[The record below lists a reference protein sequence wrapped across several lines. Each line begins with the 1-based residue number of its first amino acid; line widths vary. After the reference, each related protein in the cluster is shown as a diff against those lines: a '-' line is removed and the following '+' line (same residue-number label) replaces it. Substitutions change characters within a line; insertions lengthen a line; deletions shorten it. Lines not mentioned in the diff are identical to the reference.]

1 MPPMRNLIV
10 AAFLFVGGSA
20 LAEPVEDIWKA
31 KCKSCHGPDGAAQTT
46 EGKKQKVDSMRPAE
60 WQTKWT
66 DEKIKKIINDGSKDK
81 PKMKAF
87 KGKISDED
95 IDALVKHIRTFAD
108 K

>member
-1 MPPMRNLIV
+1 MRTLILSAILFIGGT
-10 AAFLFVGGSA
+10 AA
-20 LAEPVEDIWKA
+20 AEPVEDIWKS
-31 KCKSCHGPDGAAQTT
+31 KCKSCHGADGAAQTT

-66 DEKIKKIINDGSKDK
+66 DEKIKKIINEGSKDK